1 MAKKQQEQ
9 QYIMSKLNTPL
20 LNYQVYVMDAQE
32 KLTTFLL
39 GFLAGGAIGL
49 VFYGNLFLDDDGNL
63 TRMSMISNVVVFVIV
78 GIIGWR
84 VFTSM
89 RTESLKKKRMT
100 ELTHQFRSF
109 LESLAVSLSSG
120 MNVFDS
126 LAGAHADLQTEF
138 SDNGYMTAEVKE
150 MLAGIQNNIPIEE
163 MLASLG
169 ERSGNDDIKNF
180 ATVFEICY
188 RTGGNLKEVVQ
199 RTNGI
204 ISERIE
210 IKEEIETLMTSNK
223 TQFTAMMVIP
233 VVIILLMRVMSSTFA
248 QSFASPLGVV
258 AMTIAIAIF
267 YAAYVMGQKICNIE
281 G

>member
-1 MAKKQQEQ
+1 MAKKQKEQ
-9 QYIMSKLNTPL
+9 QYIMSELNTPL

-126 LAGAHADLQTEF
+126 LAGAHSDLQTEF
-138 SDNGYMTAEVKE
+138 SDSGYMTSEVKE
-150 MLAGIQNNIPIEE
+150 MLSGIQNNIPIEE

>member
-9 QYIMSKLNTPL
+9 QYIMSELNTPL

-39 GFLAGGAIGL
+39 GFLAGGVIGL

-63 TRMSMISNVVVFVIV
+63 TQMSMISNVVVFVLV

-84 VFTSM
+84 IFTAM

-126 LAGAHADLQTEF
+126 LAGAYADLQTEF
-138 SDNGYMTAEVKE
+138 SDNGYMTAEVK
-150 MLAGIQNNIPIEE
+150 E

-248 QSFASPLGVV
+248 QSFASPLGIV

>member
-9 QYIMSKLNTPL
+9 QYIMSELNTPL

-63 TRMSMISNVVVFVIV
+63 TRMSMISNVVVFIIV

-126 LAGAHADLQTEF
+126 LAGAHSDLQTEF
-138 SDNGYMTAEVKE
+138 SDNGYMTLEVKE
-150 MLAGIQNNIPIEE
+150 MLSGIQNNIPIEE